1 MGRLLCRR
9 PFGLRRRALE
19 LVGSGHRGVWQHR
32 EAYRHIHRG
41 GQLHRRIPGRLQS
54 SAAVPCA
61 PGDRGGLHLPRLS
74 RPFGSIHG
82 RDGQF
87 HFAVARARDLYGSDA
102 GLRDGARPPWLCV
115 QRLAALCHGWLR
127 LDPRPANPDANLE
140 RNDGRAFPLAVG
152 LGRRRRGRGSADREL
167 DGQARIS
174 VLQLRREKR
183 RLSQQQRG
191 VPLGFRPANGALGGE
206 LPFWRLRFGG
216 AVGSGRGAAG
226 ADGRWRTKTA

>member
-1 MGRLLCRR
+1 MPEAVRKTITERLLRNASSERFRGFTLLSALAFATLAAPGARAADKAAELGVRAAAAFRMGRLLCRR

-61 PGDRGGLHLPRLS
+61 PGGRGGLHLPRLS

-102 GLRDGARPPWLCV
+102 GLRDGARPPRLCV
-115 QRLAALCHGWLR
+115 QRLAALCHGRLR
-127 LDPRPANPDANLE
+127 LDPRPADPDANLE
-140 RNDGRAFPLAVG
+140 RNDGRSFPVAVRAG
-152 LGRRRRGRGSADREL
+152 PSAPASR
-167 DGQARIS
+167 
-174 VLQLRREKR
+174 
-183 RLSQQQRG
+183 
-191 VPLGFRPANGALGGE
+191 FR
-206 LPFWRLRFGG
+206 
-216 AVGSGRGAAG
+216 
-226 ADGRWRTKTA
+226 